1 MSLIDVRLRYLAQ
14 GLTWPVYWRDVK
26 SIAGCVAGERHRVD
40 VLGAAGI
47 GKTTFI
53 GALAH
58 ALGERVPRLEKLN
71 PVSAE
76 WAEAFH
82 SLYSTHLRMMADD
95 SLGWEMR
102 HSKTLHLSQVV
113 DLEQR
118 ILRSSRQQIVINGV
132 GIIRHRLAHFSK
144 MAKAQPDFVAH
155 LLSDRVFINC
165 ASRDPVA
172 RAVGGKRSR
181 GDQDAYDENVT
192 SAVSRKVE
200 KVSRG
205 VDAIRDI
212 GVPVLDLDMDRPRK
226 ENIALVADFLGQYGM
241 ISRAIDA
248 QSRKASRYFATDDSW
263 APLGSGGQR

>member
-1 MSLIDVRLRYLAQ
+1 MSLIDVRLRYLAK

-26 SIAGCVAGERHRVD
+26 SIGGRVTGERYRVD

-53 GALAH
+53 GALAQS
-58 ALGERVPRLEKLN
+58 LGERVPHFDKRN
-71 PVSAE
+71 PVPAE
-76 WAEAFH
+76 WAEALNH
-82 SLYSTHLRMMADD
+82 LYSTHLRMMSDD
-95 SLGWEMR
+95 ALGWEMR
-102 HSKTLHLSQVV
+102 HGKTLHLSQVI

-132 GIIRHRLAHFSK
+132 GVIRHRLAHFSK
-144 MAKAQPDFVAH
+144 LAIARPDFVAT

-165 ASRDPVA
+165 ASSDPVA

-181 GDQDAYDENVT
+181 GDQDAYDDNVT

-205 VDAIRDI
+205 VDALKDI

-226 ENIALVADFLGQYGM
+226 ENIALVSDFLRQHGM
-241 ISRAIDA
+241 TSPTIEARA
-248 QSRKASRYFATDDSW
+248 RKASH
-263 APLGSGGQR
+263 